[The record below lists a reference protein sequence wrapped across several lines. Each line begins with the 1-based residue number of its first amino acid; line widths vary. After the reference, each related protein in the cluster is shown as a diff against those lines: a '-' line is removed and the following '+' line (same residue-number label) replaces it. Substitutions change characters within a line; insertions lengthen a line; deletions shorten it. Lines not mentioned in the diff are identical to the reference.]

1 MSEKIIAYKAMMAA
15 TCPPSLGIHDCC
27 EIMRAN
33 RISISEPNLKAMIQA
48 GSFPQWAVPSVGTDN
63 AAPLI
68 SRAGFVAWV
77 KDFYKLE
84 KVYTKE
90 DPRE

>member
-1 MSEKIIAYKAMMAA
+1 MTAMR
-15 TCPPSLGIHDCC
+15 PPSIGIHDCC

-33 RISISEPNLKAMIQA
+33 CISISESNLSDMVQA
-48 GSFPQWAVPSVGTDN
+48 GLFPGWAVPSVGTRN

-77 KDFYKLE
+77 KEFYHLE
-84 KVYTKE
+84 EVLGA
-90 DPRE
+90 

>member
-1 MSEKIIAYKAMMAA
+1 MTKKVPTLSV
-15 TCPPSLGIHDCC
+15 HDCC

-33 RISISEPNLKAMIQA
+33 LISVGEPNLTDMIQA
-48 GSFPQWAVPSVGTDN
+48 GLFPQWAVPSVGTKK

-77 KDFYKLE
+77 KEFYHLE
-84 KVYTKE
+84 EVLGV
-90 DPRE
+90 

>member
-1 MSEKIIAYKAMMAA
+1 MKKIP
-15 TCPPSLGIHDCC
+15 TLSIHDCC

-33 RISISEPNLKAMIQA
+33 LISISEPTLSAMIQA
-48 GSFPQWAVPSVGTDN
+48 GSFPEWAVPSVNTKS

-77 KDFYKLE
+77 KNFYKLE
-84 KVYTKE
+84 EVLGA
-90 DPRE
+90 

>member
-1 MSEKIIAYKAMMAA
+1 MTKAP
-15 TCPPSLGIHDCC
+15 TLSIHDCC

-33 RISISEPNLKAMIQA
+33 LISIGEPTLMAMIQA
-48 GSFPQWAVPSVGTDN
+48 GSFPEWAVPSVNTKA

-77 KDFYKLE
+77 KEFYHLE
-84 KVYTKE
+84 EVLGV
-90 DPRE
+90 